1 MTDLLINV
9 SPAKSKICRMMR
21 LTKYFSRANFMM
33 LLRTDIITKN
43 IKNVSEESEFR
54 LLQEKKSS

>member
-1 MTDLLINV
+1 
-9 SPAKSKICRMMR
+9 MMR

>member
-1 MTDLLINV
+1 
-9 SPAKSKICRMMR
+9 MR
-21 LTKYFSRANFMM
+21 LTKYFSRVNFMM

-54 LLQEKKSS
+54 LFQEKKSP